1 MLNSLILDCLDRF
14 RFFFNYIFF
23 PFDDEDDKDFARKHL
38 LPRLSLFYDLK
49 NKKISKGTASRIRK
63 LIMESKYIESKKST
77 LEDSFNTEDELDIS
91 SGESKEKARK
101 LLELHLRM
109 SQIKNEM
116 EILANPEMRDIYEEL
131 KFPSLRQQEKHG
143 DGERKI
149 FTVAK
154 VGTLS
159 EQMQVL
165 NSLKGRVN
173 DDAKIQ
179 WLSLSEA
186 IAAALSPRSEI
197 YIPSGEYPMSF
208 YEFLNGD
215 VVLSGLTTLNV
226 DSKVDDESKYAKLV
240 SNEPGSMLFAIDGD
254 IKVQDLIVDC
264 QNVKTGFIIKH
275 GKVTIKNCLIRG
287 SRNST
292 LAEAFNVSGEAIV
305 LLDNCVIE
313 NFQAGIYVSE
323 TAKLNLRN
331 TKIRNCGSGII
342 FQDESMISLESSE
355 IANSS
360 DLAITKY
367 GNLTGESKQVLNV
380 NSKSEC
386 AA

>member
-1 MLNSLILDCLDRF
+1 
-14 RFFFNYIFF
+14 
-23 PFDDEDDKDFARKHL
+23 
-38 LPRLSLFYDLK
+38 
-49 NKKISKGTASRIRK
+49 
-63 LIMESKYIESKKST
+63 MESKYIESKKSS
-77 LEDSFNTEDELDIS
+77 LEDSFSTEDELDIS

-131 KFPSLRQQEKHG
+131 KFPSLQKQEKHG

-154 VGTLS
+154 TGTLS

-197 YIPSGEYPMSF
+197 YIPSGEYPMNF

-215 VVLSGLTTLNV
+215 VVLSGLMTLNAV
-226 DSKVDDESKYAKLV
+226 TGKIDDETKYAKLM

-264 QNVKTGFIIKH
+264 QNVKTGFIIKS

-292 LAEAFNVSGEAIV
+292 LAEAMSVSGDAVV

-313 NFQAGIYVSE
+313 NFPTGIYSSDK
-323 TAKLNLRN
+323 AKVNLRN
-331 TKIRNCGSGII
+331 SKIVNCGSGVV
-342 FQDESMISLESSE
+342 FQDESMMSLESTQVL
-355 IANSS
+355 NCS
-360 DLAITKY
+360 DVAITKY
-367 GNLTGESKQVLNV
+367 TSNLTEGKQVLDWNH
-380 NSKSEC
+380 KTEC
-386 AA
+386 AK